1 MTTTKQQWQRIPR
14 SNCVSTQ
21 LSLLQSFTYYHQS
34 VLIQKA
40 VYNCGHNLNLMD
52 TLHIARLQLN
62 YMSPQIMPIKF
73 HMSLH
78 NLDYDRTEFHAPV

>member
-34 VLIQKA
+34 VLIQRV
-40 VYNCGHNLNLMD
+40 VYNCGHTFNEFESD
-52 TLHIARLQLN
+52 GHSAHSQTAAQLHEPTN
-62 YMSPQIMPIKF
+62 YAYQISYVMTQF
-73 HMSLH
+73 GL
-78 NLDYDRTEFHAPV
+78 